1 VSFYD
6 DVLRQLI
13 AAMGAALFLGN
24 LVALIRRRADAK
36 RAAVAGRKSA
46 KPAADDLPVAPIGRT
61 IGYMLLGL
69 VVMVWGVASLIAG

>member
-36 RAAVAGRKSA
+36 RTAMAGRKTA
-46 KPAADDLPVAPIGRT
+46 KADVDDLPVAPIGRT

-69 VVMVWGVASLIAG
+69 VVMVWGVASLLAG